1 MLAFAATV
9 APAFEVY
16 HSPGDDGT
24 AGAMPA
30 TVEIGAGIVMLHLY
44 VRGDAPGVASPVDAA
59 CSGADAPG
67 DEICAWDISL
77 EAYDGLEI
85 ASFSPAPGVAHAQP
99 SVGVV
104 RANGVH
110 AVTPAPVPRKIGDLG
125 VVASALPGSL
135 RLGAATVVDAALV
148 PQMPTA
154 GVIASAV
161 AGDADG
167 DGVADPDDN
176 CTEHANAAQ
185 RDSDGDGYG
194 NRCDADFNGDGAVNF
209 LDLGIMKSR
218 FFTADAD
225 ADLNGDGAVNF
236 LDLGILKSLFFKPPG
251 PSGVVP

>member
-1 MLAFAATV
+1 MLALAATV

-99 SVGVV
+99 SAGVV

-135 RLGAATVVDAALV
+135 HLAAAT
-148 PQMPTA
+148 
-154 GVIASAV
+154 GI
-161 AGDADG
+161 DG
-167 DGVADPDDN
+167 ELAHVGHRA
-176 CTEHANAAQ
+176 
-185 RDSDGDGYG
+185 
-194 NRCDADFNGDGAVNF
+194 
-209 LDLGIMKSR
+209 LGI
-218 FFTADAD
+218 
-225 ADLNGDGAVNF
+225 
-236 LDLGILKSLFFKPPG
+236 
-251 PSGVVP
+251 VV